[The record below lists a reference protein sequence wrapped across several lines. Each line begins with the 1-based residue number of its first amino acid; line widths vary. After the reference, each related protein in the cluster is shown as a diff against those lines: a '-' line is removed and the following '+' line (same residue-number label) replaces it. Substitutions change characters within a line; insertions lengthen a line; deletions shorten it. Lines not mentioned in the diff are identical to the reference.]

1 MNLNKLLDAIAASN
15 VMEEL
20 TMSETDEITLSLVAE
35 IVSSYVSNNSLPAS
49 DLPTLISS
57 VHGALSRANDGPQ
70 EAPVETL
77 VPAIAIKKSV
87 TPEYI
92 ICLEDGKKFK
102 SLRRHLRTKYNMSPE
117 DYRARWNL
125 PADYPMVAPS
135 YAQIRSNLAK
145 QIGLGQKR
153 KISAK
158 PGTGKPR
165 RRKAV
170 GE

>member
-1 MNLNKLLDAIAASN
+1 
-15 VMEEL
+15 
-20 TMSETDEITLSLVAE
+20 MSEATEVTLSLVAE
-35 IVSSYVSNNSLPAS
+35 IVSSYVSNNSLPAT
-49 DLPTLISS
+49 DLPSLISS

-70 EAPVETL
+70 EAPVEAL
-77 VPAIAIKKSV
+77 VPAVAIKKSI

-135 YAQIRSNLAK
+135 YAQIRSDLAK

-153 KISAK
+153 KTAVAK
-158 PGTGKPR
+158 PAAVAKPR
-165 RRKAV
+165 RRKSSA
-170 GE
+170 E